1 MTHPKRRLIDEF
13 EEKTH
18 KQEQQEILENK
29 ATQGSTIG
37 YPTSIA

>member
-1 MTHPKRRLIDEF
+1 MNLKKKLN
-13 EEKTH
+13 